1 LSKKREADKNLLE
14 KFIDQSTGEPLD
26 LLDQNMVRLAL
37 KSAGGKQRMTPDEDF
52 EMDPEGRIIVKEE
65 WDKRKK
71 NMSLVM
77 RRLMIG
83 PQSEASPLRR
93 ETSSSGWAYTGHEY
107 TSKKARGDLTK
118 KDKME
123 PYADWP
129 LDRKLLNRRSPRGLR
144 GRVQVLCFLLIN
156 GQRK

>member
-26 LLDQNMVRLAL
+26 LLDQNLVRLAL

-93 ETSSSGWAYTGHEY
+93 E
-107 TSKKARGDLTK
+107 RL
-118 KDKME
+118 
-123 PYADWP
+123 
-129 LDRKLLNRRSPRGLR
+129 
-144 GRVQVLCFLLIN
+144 QVLAGPTLATSTPARRLVVI
-156 GQRK
+156 